1 MEIREGSGLLSIE
14 LLAGRAHT
22 TLLTCSCDRPMS
34 NTSSEDL
41 LSQKEYARRIGADP
55 SWVSKATKHGKLI
68 QGRYDPSS
76 DVVRAP
82 DGSLRGY
89 EEPTEIRPA
98 PRENS
103 TSESSPRAPADA
115 QERSGSAS
123 EKSEVAS
130 GLGRPAGSRSAGSL
144 PVEKADS
151 ELGAATYAL
160 SDVFAKSP
168 SVRGTLLRVGGTAGG
183 SVLLWKLSEEDFF
196 AALLGAALGFGVTEY
211 SLQQAPPQQATALL
225 PSTGKQSGLRSSQN
239 RSSQN
244 RSSQNGQAPV
254 R

>member
-1 MEIREGSGLLSIE
+1 MEIREGPGLLSIGQP
-14 LLAGRAHT
+14 ASRAHT
-22 TLLTCSCDRPMS
+22 TLLTCSRDRPMS

-41 LSQKEYARRIGADP
+41 LSQKEYASRIGADP

-115 QERSGSAS
+115 QARSRSAS

-130 GLGRPAGSRSAGSL
+130 GLGRPAGNRSAGSL

-211 SLQQAPPQQATALL
+211 SLQQAPPQQPPQQATALL
-225 PSTGKQSGLRSSQN
+225 PSTGT
-239 RSSQN
+239 
-244 RSSQNGQAPV
+244 
-254 R
+254 